1 MSPLASRLLPRSF
14 LLSAAGALTVS
25 GALGLLRPAVPA
37 DARPAAVTTVAA
49 FGDATRAGFTVVA
62 DAGDGL
68 KRPRDLGFNPMVPEQ
83 LWVVNQENDGT
94 VMLERPG
101 TAEQAVDAR
110 VDAVAFHFMDQ
121 VSSIAFSS
129 DNSFG
134 TCHESRNDG
143 SGGKGDDFMGPTQ
156 WTADLGIYA
165 RENQGFSQAEL
176 SRLALSLRAGMCV
189 PDRSLTV
196 SAAGDD
202 APLADDETSDAE
214 PNSDDEPTATPEPSV
229 TTDPGEP
236 EPTPAGTATPRVF
249 RRGGTL
255 GSHIDM
261 LHQSALCMGIAHG
274 TENGYWVTDGLH
286 GHVVFYDF
294 KVDHGFGGTDHS
306 DGLARR
312 YVEAEFSRLPNV
324 PSHMALDAATGWL
337 YYADTGES
345 AVKRLDVSSGHR
357 ARALKPEGERLVE
370 FSEMQGVTVETFVDT
385 GLAEPSGIAIGDG
398 LLFVGDHADGRI
410 LAYSLETGALVDTLQ
425 TPAKALMGLELAPD
439 GRLWFVDAEGQTV
452 SRVDP
457 GADPPTATV
466 TATATLTATPS
477 PSPTPSRWWG
487 FLPLLGR

>member
-1 MSPLASRLLPRSF
+1 MTSRIRRLLPHP
-14 LLSAAGALTVS
+14 LLLALTA
-25 GALGLLRPAVPA
+25 ALALSSAVGLLRPAVPA
-37 DARPAAVTTVAA
+37 GARPTADPVAA
-49 FGDATRAGFTVVA
+49 FGDPARAGFTVVA
-62 DAGDGL
+62 DAEDGL
-68 KRPRDLGFNPMVPEQ
+68 KRPRDLGFNPLFPEQ

-101 TAEQAVDAR
+101 ADDQVVDAR
-110 VDAVAFHFMDQ
+110 MDAVAFHFMDQ
-121 VSSIAFSS
+121 VSSIAFAP
-129 DNSFG
+129 DNSFA
-134 TCHESRNDG
+134 TCHESHNDG
-143 SGGKGDDFMGPTQ
+143 SGGRGDDYMGPTQ
-156 WTADLGIYA
+156 WTADLSIYA
-165 RENQGFSQAEL
+165 KENQGFSQAEL
-176 SRLALSLRAGMCV
+176 TRLALSLRAGMCV
-189 PDRSLTV
+189 PDRSL
-196 SAAGDD
+196 SAA
-202 APLADDETSDAE
+202 APAAAG
-214 PNSDDEPTATPEPSV
+214 PAGDDEPTATAEPPDPEP
-229 TTDPGEP
+229 TDPGPTEP
-236 EPTPAGTATPRVF
+236 GPTPAGTATPRVF

-410 LAYSLETGALVDTLQ
+410 LAYSLETGDLVDTLQ
-425 TPAKALMGLELAPD
+425 TPAKALMGLELAAD